1 MKNLCLRF
9 FLKMLTLS
17 FFMLVI
23 IARFKA
29 EQCRNR
35 YVKIVSSGESLFSV
49 MKHSL
54 CIACRRMPSIRYIPV
69 IFFLKKTLCIVIR
82 NYLESLNILFT
93 LF

>member
-1 MKNLCLRF
+1 MKHLCPRF

-23 IARFKA
+23 VARFKP

-35 YVKIVSSGESLFSV
+35 YFKIVSSGESLFSV

-54 CIACRRMPSIRYIPV
+54 CSMQTHAVYNIYQLYCSE
-69 IFFLKKTLCIVIR
+69 KTLCIVIR
-82 NYLESLNILFT
+82 NYLGSLNILFT

>member
-54 CIACRRMPSIRYIPV
+54 CSMQYTIYQLYCSE
-69 IFFLKKTLCIVIR
+69 KTLCIVIR
-82 NYLESLNILFT
+82 NYLGSLNILFT